1 MEPGTVRLHPLVE
14 ELENQ
19 RQGQRAV
26 HAAQRSGRPRREHY
40 EKPTSIRKRKAADY
54 QAQRRSI
61 FELYIEEVANAIAR
75 IKGRKPGP
83 IRREF
88 LQVAHRVTAA
98 EMMEEEDAMAEPG
111 ASQEKPRPRKRA
123 RTRGK

>member
-1 MEPGTVRLHPLVE
+1 
-14 ELENQ
+14 
-19 RQGQRAV
+19 
-26 HAAQRSGRPRREHY
+26 
-40 EKPTSIRKRKAADY
+40 RKAADY

-61 FELYIEEVANAIAR
+61 FELYIEEVANAIGR

-98 EMMEEEDAMAEPG
+98 EMKAEAKAMKELDARE
-111 ASQEKPRPRKRA
+111 EKPRPQARSRA
-123 RTRGK
+123 RARVRGK